1 MRALMCQELG
11 PVEKLVLSNDVATP
25 QVDDGEV
32 LIRVKAAGLN
42 FPDTLIIEGKYQTKP
57 DLPFVPGGE
66 CAGVIAAVGSNVT
79 KFKVGDKVISMNT
92 HGALRDELLIQQ
104 DSVMPMP
111 QGLSFTEAAGVG
123 MTYFT
128 SYYALKQRGELKA
141 GETVLVLGA
150 GGGVGIAA
158 VELAKSMGATVI
170 AAASSKEKLA
180 LAKSKGA
187 DHLINYTEKPI
198 KDAVKEIT
206 GGRGVDII
214 YDPVGGDFSESALR
228 SMAWKGRFLVIGF
241 ASGPIPKIPLNL
253 TLLKGCSIV
262 GVFWGA
268 FSIFEPKVQAANM
281 AELWTMF
288 ADGKLKPVV
297 TDIFPFSEYE
307 SAFNCLTGRKA
318 RGKVIITME
327 E

>member
-11 PVEKLVLSNDVATP
+11 PVEKLVLSNDVVTP
-25 QVDDGEV
+25 QVGDGEV

-66 CAGVIAAVGSNVT
+66 CAGVIAAVGGNVT

-206 GGRGVDII
+206 GGRGVDIV

-268 FSIFEPKVQAANM
+268 FSMFEPKVQAANM
-281 AELWTMF
+281 AELWAMF

>member
-1 MRALMCQELG
+1 MRNLMCQELG
-11 PVEKLVLSNDVATP
+11 PVEKLVLSNDVTTP
-25 QVDDGEV
+25 QVGDGEV

-92 HGALRDELLIQQ
+92 HGALCDELLIQQ
-104 DSVMPMP
+104 DRVMPMP

-170 AAASSKEKLA
+170 AAASSKEKLV

-198 KDAVKEIT
+198 KDSVKEIT
-206 GGRGVDII
+206 GGRGVDIV

-268 FSIFEPKVQAANM
+268 FSMFEPKVQAANM
-281 AELWTMF
+281 AELWAMF

-297 TDIFPFSEYE
+297 TDVFPFSEYE